1 MKKKPFSQIRQ
12 ILIKT
17 AMGEIKPDLILRGGK
32 IINVFTGKINS
43 GDILIKDGYIAAI
56 GDYSEIYP
64 SSENFEKIGRAHV

>member
-32 IINVFTGKINS
+32 IINV
-43 GDILIKDGYIAAI
+43 LQA
-56 GDYSEIYP
+56 
-64 SSENFEKIGRAHV
+64 R

>member
-32 IINVFTGKINS
+32 IINA

-56 GDYSEIYP
+56 
-64 SSENFEKIGRAHV
+64 